1 MGQRLNIEIHE
12 NGELLANSYFHWSAY
27 TSSAI
32 ELTKEALSVYDSI
45 ITNNP
50 IQKAVRMLEET
61 GAGIQEEELHDVVL
75 KNDRLLNQ
83 LRFSRTSKDRN
94 QGFIHVLEDDMYRTR
109 DWDEGRV
116 TIDIGDDT
124 ICFDVLYTDTV
135 EDMLD
140 AMEWTEEDLP
150 PHINPDQYGCMIGED
165 WTFEGFSYFID
176 LYEQYP
182 DGFQWTAPDGTDM
195 VTYWVQ

>member
-32 ELTKEALSVYDSI
+32 ELTREALSVYDSI

-61 GAGIQEEELHDVVL
+61 GAGIREEELHDVVL

-83 LRFSRTSKDRN
+83 LRFSRLSNSRN
-94 QGFIHVLEDDMYRTR
+94 QGFIHVLEDAMYRTR

-116 TIDIGDDT
+116 TIDIGDD
-124 ICFDVLYTDTV
+124 IIWHLVR
-135 EDMLD
+135 
-140 AMEWTEEDLP
+140 
-150 PHINPDQYGCMIGED
+150 Q
-165 WTFEGFSYFID
+165 
-176 LYEQYP
+176 
-182 DGFQWTAPDGTDM
+182 
-195 VTYWVQ
+195 

>member
-61 GAGIQEEELHDVVL
+61 GAGIQEEELRDVVV

-83 LRFSRTSKDRN
+83 LRFSRTSEDRN

-135 EDMLD
+135 EYMLD

-150 PHINPDQYGCMIGED
+150 PHINPDQYGCMMGED
-165 WTFEGFSYFID
+165 WTFEDFSNFVD

-195 VTYWVQ
+195 ATRWIE

>member
-61 GAGIQEEELHDVVL
+61 GAGIHEEELHEVVL

-83 LRFSRTSKDRN
+83 LRFSRKSKDRN
-94 QGFIHVLEDDMYRTR
+94 QGFIHVLEDDMYRAR

-135 EDMLD
+135 EYMLD
-140 AMEWTEEDLP
+140 AMEWTEDDLP
-150 PHINPDQYGCMIGED
+150 PHINPDQYGCIMGED
-165 WTFEGFSYFID
+165 WTFEGFLNFVD

-195 VTYWVQ
+195 VTRWIE

>member
-61 GAGIQEEELHDVVL
+61 GAGIHEEELHEVVL

-83 LRFSRTSKDRN
+83 LRFSKTSKDRN
-94 QGFIHVLEDDMYRTR
+94 QGFIHVLEDDMYRAR

-135 EDMLD
+135 EYMLD
-140 AMEWTEEDLP
+140 AMEWTEDDLP
-150 PHINPDQYGCMIGED
+150 PHINPDQYGCIMGED
-165 WTFEGFSYFID
+165 WTFEGFSNFVD

-195 VTYWVQ
+195 VTRWIE